1 MYSEKINYKYD
12 PTFLKSKRVKMIRK
26 LHFILLGLLAP
37 IATVFAVSHATS
49 THALGQVVSAD
60 NDGLAQPKRAPVNY
74 WLIKSLS
81 MRTLACLCANQF
93 PVGLGAGKNSH
104 FTFRVV
110 RNGNNEESAI
120 HSLCLRRS
128 KQYGRRVLAHITL
141 PLVQEGELKIATPGD
156 DRYNP
161 NAAVLRETMK
171 GALVIP
177 FQRQGYRL
185 NRCPT
190 NRDHYQGLNWA
201 QPERW
206 PGM

>member
-1 MYSEKINYKYD
+1 
-12 PTFLKSKRVKMIRK
+12 MIRVSR
-26 LHFILLGLLAP
+26 FILLGLLSA
-37 IATVFAVSHATS
+37 ALTVFAVSYTAS
-49 THALGQVVSAD
+49 TDAVGQVDPA
-60 NDGLAQPKRAPVNY
+60 NNNGLAQPTKAPADY
-74 WLIKSLS
+74 WIIKSLS

-93 PVGLGAGKNSH
+93 PVGLGAGRNSD

-120 HSLCLRRS
+120 HSLCIRRS

-161 NAAVLRETMK
+161 NAAVLRETLR
-171 GALVIP
+171 GALLIP

-190 NRDHYQGLNWA
+190 SRDHYKGLNWT